1 MDQEPEVFLFRKIA
15 EFLENG
21 FFRLVFQRDDAFNML
36 FDFLVRGLLVLF
48 LFFFNR
54 FVFFSDI
61 FNKFDDGFI
70 VKVENAV
77 FNHLFLLEVVVVS
90 QERAQQFFNTVLY
103 DHLLQYFT
111 NDQLCQK
118 FDVAHDFLLYV
129 FQVEFFVF
137 WSLEVREELK
147 FFIKEVLN
155 FFNQKKLER
164 VFFVFVPC
172 FEFEINW
179 VFLGK
184 ILTKFSIS
192 ARVFWLAP
200 CFVDDLLNQ
209 NFADLFILIEVG
221 KNVFF
226 HKLKIFRDD
235 QIEVVNY
242 LNSILL
248 KFSLALSLFYHLFF
262 IVFGFLFDV
271 IPHDPRLDGLFSS
284 DDQLNLRVFLG
295 FVA

>member
-1 MDQEPEVFLFRKIA
+1 
-15 EFLENG
+15 
-21 FFRLVFQRDDAFNML
+21 ML
-36 FDFLVRGLLVLF
+36 FNFLVRGLLALF
-48 LFFFNR
+48 LFFLNR
-54 FVFFSDI
+54 FVFLSDI

-70 VKVENAV
+70 VKVENAI
-77 FNHLFLLEVVVVS
+77 FNHSLLLEVVVVS
-90 QERAQQFFNTVLY
+90 QERAQQFFDAVLY
-103 DHLLQYFT
+103 DHLLQYFA

-118 FDVAHDFLLYV
+118 FDIAHDCRLYV

-137 WSLEVREELK
+137 RNLEIREELK

-172 FEFEINW
+172 FEFEIRW
-179 VFLGK
+179 VFFGK
-184 ILTKFSIS
+184 ILTKLSIS
-192 ARVFWLAP
+192 ARVFRLTP

-221 KNVFF
+221 KNIFF

-235 QIEVVNY
+235 QVKVVNY

-248 KFSLALSLFYHLFF
+248 NFSFVLSLFHHLFF
-262 IVFGFLFDV
+262 IVFGLLLDV
-271 IPHDPRLDGLFSS
+271 IPHDPSLDGLFGSNN
-284 DDQLNLRVFLG
+284 QLNLRVFFRLI
-295 FVA
+295 A